1 MKNFFDKTSDFLSNL
16 IDYLAVA
23 VGILF
28 FGCRIIF
35 MLVSTFLNVIIKL
48 ICTYRKFVNHLTNY

>member
-28 FGCRIIF
+28 FGYRIIF

-48 ICTYRKFVNHLTNY
+48 FAPIVNL